1 MRYTEQY
8 LATTTGCCGLF
19 DFNDWQFIESNHQ
32 WKALYSSAEIV
43 FFADFLDSATLI
55 EQHSIKAL
63 LKNQDSIKNI
73 SLKLFNGTVGLL
85 SFQKIII
92 GGQFYWQVC
101 VNAGEDS
108 VFAAQIVQHKL
119 LNKSWQCLQTI
130 QKSNDF
136 VLAKEQLLQ
145 SLSDTAEA
153 LGCVHIQW
161 NPKER
166 NEELTK
172 VVGWMNALNSQS
184 VVRKEFFVSQ
194 RLDIKNVEQT
204 ITLCEQSL
212 YKNSFFVGE
221 IPPNDIVSGIFEFGK
236 NIFYA
241 SCLWHWQLNDTLNIM
256 LLLYDENQ
264 DSMESIQNLP
274 GLSVCDALFLTYKSI
289 QERELFQEKQSEQY
303 LKDRQ
308 RLERTDLL
316 EVLFEK
322 NYQPNALLQ
331 VDSFKIVHT
340 NNAFNELIRLDSQK
354 FDESIDLNVLD
365 LFHEKDR
372 VVFLGTALAQCLIN
386 GHWQG
391 ELKMLSCTKQRIDVF
406 VSMSKITSQ
415 KQGAELIGISLT
427 DISARKREQS
437 KIEHLALIAERS
449 ASIMLT
455 IDPEGTMRWVNNA
468 FSSILNVAPSEI
480 IGKDFW
486 SLLTVGQKYPI
497 ALLKSGI
504 YSGINT
510 KTKLSLTTID
520 GKTIWLE
527 VDLSRFKISSREQHE
542 YLIVAKDITSE
553 YLWEQKMQ
561 KHARAL
567 SSIQDIVSDQ
577 SLLEPARI
585 EKLLHLGIDYFDLNY
600 AYVGVL
606 TSGGKSLKILQT
618 VVRSIEKASDFSMK
632 KNQVVSVPEQLCWSV
647 VNERKFP
654 LVMYKDVQDFGSDW
668 HAHTGLNV
676 HPFFCARID
685 TNNIPYALVAFF
697 DTKNIENCSS
707 LEETVLKML
716 SQSIALQLSEFL
728 QKNALQQMVQER
740 TKELSTSN
748 EKLTLL
754 VEHLRA
760 TKNNVK
766 TQHGSLTITS
776 LMSGVAH
783 DLFEPV
789 SNAKLVVD
797 GLQGAQEDFKQL
809 LSSGTMRRSE
819 LMKMQLKLSDARQ
832 ILNSSLT
839 RASELLNNIKSFA
852 SEDVEHEEIK
862 SFALIDV
869 LSSLQ
874 IFVETHLKHKC
885 TLAVS
890 CDPKIM
896 LNSYPMSLKKT
907 IVSFITFLCGFIK
920 SSEAQRA
927 EISLV
932 CHEERGRVCFDLKSD
947 TITVEKEIIWSYLNP
962 NINNVNITSWELA
975 LCASIGCELLDLKL
989 MGSIDFDWSPIGKA
1003 HSHSVVN
1010 GLKIFVAKNGI
1021 VLN

>member
-8 LATTTGCCGLF
+8 LATTNGCCALF
-19 DFNDWQFIESNHQ
+19 DFNDWQFIEANYQ
-32 WKALYSSAEIV
+32 WNALYSSAELG
-43 FFADFLDSATLI
+43 FFADFLDKETLI
-55 EQHSIKAL
+55 EQHSIKSL

-73 SLKLFNGTVGLL
+73 LLKLFNGSKAFV
-85 SFQKIII
+85 SFQKIILD
-92 GGQFYWQVC
+92 GKFYWQVF
-101 VNAGEDS
+101 VNNGEDS
-108 VFAAQIVQHKL
+108 LFSGQLIQQKL
-119 LNKSWQCLQTI
+119 LNQSWQCLQTT
-130 QKSNDF
+130 QKNNDF
-136 VLAKEQLLQ
+136 LFAKERLLQ
-145 SLSDTAEA
+145 SLSDTTES

-161 NPKER
+161 NPRAR
-166 NEELTK
+166 NDELTK
-172 VVGWMNALNSQS
+172 VVGWMRSLNGPSS
-184 VVRKEFFVSQ
+184 VRKEFFVSQ
-194 RLDIKNVEQT
+194 SLDMKNIEQT
-204 ITLCEQSL
+204 IEQSEQAL

-221 IPPNDIVSGIFEFGK
+221 IPPNDIISGIFEFGK

-241 SCLWHWQLNDTLNIM
+241 SCLWQWQLNDTLNIM
-256 LLLYDENQ
+256 LLLYDKNPENI
-264 DSMESIQNLP
+264 SNIQNLP
-274 GLSVCDALFLTYKSI
+274 GLTVSDALFLTYKSI
-289 QERELFQEKQSEQY
+289 QERECFVEKQSELY
-303 LKDRQ
+303 LQDRQ
-308 RLERTDLL
+308 RLESTELL

-331 VDSFKIVHT
+331 VDSFKIVRT
-340 NNAFNELIRLDSQK
+340 NRAFNELIK
-354 FDESIDLNVLD
+354 FGAQTFDGEAELNVLD

-372 VVFLGTALAQCLIN
+372 VVFLGTALAQCLMN

-391 ELKMLSCTKQRIDVF
+391 ELKMLSCNKQRIDVF
-406 VSMSKITSQ
+406 VSMSKITS
-415 KQGAELIGISLT
+415 KRQGSELIGISLT

-455 IDPEGTMRWVNNA
+455 MDSEGKMRWVNSA
-468 FSSILNVAPSEI
+468 FSSILNISPSEI

-486 SLLTVGQKYPI
+486 SLISSGQKYQI

-510 KTKLSLTTID
+510 KSKLAITTND
-520 GKTIWLE
+520 GNNLWLE

-561 KHARAL
+561 KHARAI

-585 EKLLHLGIDYFDLNY
+585 EKLLRLGMDYFDLNC

-618 VVRSIEKASDFSMK
+618 VVRSKENGNDYSMK
-632 KNQVVSVPEQLCWSV
+632 QNQVVSIPEQLCWSV
-647 VNERKFP
+647 VQERKSP
-654 LVMYKDVQDFGSDW
+654 LVMYKDVQEFGSDW
-668 HAHTGLNV
+668 YAHTGINV

-697 DTKNIENCSS
+697 DTKTIESCSS

-740 TKELSTSN
+740 TKEITTSN

-760 TKNNVK
+760 TKNNIK
-766 TQHGSLTITS
+766 THHGALTITS
-776 LMSGVAH
+776 LLSGMAH
-783 DLFEPV
+783 DLMDPV
-789 SNAKLVVD
+789 TNAKLVVD
-797 GLQGAQEDFKQL
+797 GLQGAQEEFEQL
-809 LSSGTMRRSE
+809 LSNGTLRKSE
-819 LMKMQLKLSDARQ
+819 LLKMQLKLSDARQ
-832 ILNSSLT
+832 ILSTSLT

-852 SEDVEHEEIK
+852 NEDVEQEEIK

-874 IFVETHLKHKC
+874 IFVDTHLKNKC
-885 TLAVS
+885 TLSLS
-890 CDPKIM
+890 CDPKIK
-896 LNSYPMSLKKT
+896 LNSYPVSLKKT
-907 IVSFITFLCGFIK
+907 VISFITFLCGFLK
-920 SSEAQRA
+920 GSADEVP
-927 EISLV
+927 EISLL
-932 CHEERGRVCFDLKSD
+932 CHEEKGRVCFSLQSNSIK
-947 TITVEKEIIWSYLNP
+947 VEKNIIWSYLNP
-962 NINNVNITSWELA
+962 NINDINITSWELA

-989 MGSIDFDWSPIGKA
+989 MGSIDFDWSPLDRTIGP
-1003 HSHSVVN
+1003 SFVN
-1010 GLKIFVAKNGI
+1010 GLRIFVAKNSI